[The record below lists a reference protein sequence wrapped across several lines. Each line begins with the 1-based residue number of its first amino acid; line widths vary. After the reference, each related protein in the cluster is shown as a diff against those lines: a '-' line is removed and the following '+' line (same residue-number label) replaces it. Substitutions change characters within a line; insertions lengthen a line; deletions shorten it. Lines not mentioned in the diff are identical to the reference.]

1 MKSNTWKLLAMM
13 VVLVMALSSLA
24 ACGPTT
30 APEEPAEPAEATDA
44 PVAEA
49 TEAPAEPEPTEPPP
63 AEKKVATFIWTQEPD
78 NLNPMYTNMWFSTIT
93 QQFWNCDPWIWD
105 EENEPRSVL
114 LAEMPSLEN
123 GGISED
129 GTTITLNLRDDIV
142 WSDGE
147 PITSEDFLF
156 TYEMFTNPANTV
168 ASTYPYDL
176 LAGMEAPDERTVVL
190 SFEEPFVPW
199 MAAFGTEIIPA
210 HVLRPVFE
218 AEGSLDTAEWN
229 EAPTVGCGPYV
240 FAEWESGSFMRFVR
254 NDNYYDEAAKIDE
267 IFLRFVPD
275 DASQIAALR
284 TGEGDL
290 GTFFSYSDMPTLEE
304 AGVQIIMAPS
314 GYNEGWYFYFGEEAH
329 PAISDVR
336 VRQAIALCFDR
347 FSLVNDLLLGKTE
360 VAASFWHNTPFQD
373 PDLEP
378 WPYDPERGNTLLDEA
393 GWVDSNGDG
402 VRDKD
407 GEELILVHGTTTRE
421 VRANT
426 QAVAQQQLA
435 ECGIQLDIIGYA
447 SDVFFLSY
455 GEGGPAPS
463 GELDIFEYSG
473 NTDFPDPNTA
483 RFLCSEV
490 PSDEFPDGNNDQKLC
505 DEDLEALFQLQATQV
520 DFAARQQT
528 FWEIGDYMTENVYW
542 LGVWYDP
549 DAFGVSE
556 RLTNVTISG
565 ATPFYSIAAW
575 DLK

>member
-1 MKSNTWKLLAMM
+1 MWKLFAVL

-30 APEEPAEPAEATDA
+30 APEEPAEPAEATEA

-49 TEAPAEPEPTEPPP
+49 TAAPEEPEPTEPPP
-63 AEKKVATFIWTQEPD
+63 AERKVATFIWTQEPD
-78 NLNPMYTNMWFSTIT
+78 NLNPMYTSMWFSTIT
-93 QQFWNCDPWIWD
+93 QQIWNCDPWIWD
-105 EENEPRSVL
+105 ENNEPQSVL
-114 LAEMPSLEN
+114 LAEMPSLDN

-147 PITSEDFLF
+147 PITSADFVF
-156 TYEMFTNPANTV
+156 TWEMYTNPANTV

-176 LAGMEAPDERTVVL
+176 LAAMEAPDERTVVM
-190 SFEEPFVPW
+190 SFDEPFVPW
-199 MAAFGTEIIPA
+199 MAAFGTEIIPE
-210 HVLRPVFE
+210 HVLRPVFD

-229 EAPTVGCGPYV
+229 EAPMVGCGPYT

-254 NDNYYDEAAKIDE
+254 NDNYYDEPANIDE

-347 FSLVNDLLLGKTE
+347 FSVVEDLLLGKTE

-378 WPYDPERGNTLLDEA
+378 WPYDPERGKALLDEA
-393 GWVDSNGDG
+393 GWVDTNDDG

-421 VRANT
+421 VRADT

-435 ECGIQLDIIGYA
+435 ECGIQLDIVGYA

-473 NTDFPDPNTA
+473 NTDFPDPNTS
-483 RFLCSEV
+483 RFLCGEV

-520 DFAARQQT
+520 DFAERQQT
-528 FWEIGDYMTENVYW
+528 FWEIGNYMTENVYW

-565 ATPFYSIAAW
+565 AAPFYSIAAW
-575 DLK
+575 DLE

>member
-1 MKSNTWKLLAMM
+1 MKSKSL
-13 VVLVMALSSLA
+13 VVLLSLLMIVSLVLA
-24 ACGPTT
+24 ACGGADEPT
-30 APEEPAEPAEATDA
+30 EVSEPGEATAA
-44 PVAEA
+44 PPEA
-49 TEAPAEPEPTEPPP
+49 TEAPEPTEPPP
-63 AEKKVATFIWTQEPD
+63 AEEKVATFIWTQEPD

-105 EENEPRSVL
+105 ENNEPQPVL
-114 LAEMPSLEN
+114 LAEMPSLSN
-123 GGISED
+123 GGISDD
-129 GTTITLNLRDDIV
+129 GTTITLKLRDDIV

-147 PITSEDFLF
+147 PITSDDFVF

-168 ASTYPYDL
+168 ASTYPYDTL
-176 LAGMEAPDERTVVL
+176 SGMEATDERTVVMA
-190 SFEEPFVPW
+190 FPEPFVPW
-199 MAAFGTEIIPA
+199 MAAFGTEILPA
-210 HVLRPVFE
+210 HVLRPVFD
-218 AEGSLDTAEWN
+218 ADGSLDVADWN

-240 FAEWESGSFMRFVR
+240 FSEWESGSYMKFVR
-254 NDNYYDEAAKIDE
+254 NENFYDEPAKIDE
-267 IFLRFVPD
+267 IYLRFVPD

-290 GTFFSYSDMPTLEE
+290 GTFFSYSDFPVLEE

-314 GYNEGWYFYFGEEAH
+314 GYNEGWYFYFGEETH
-329 PAISDVR
+329 PAILDVK

-378 WPYDPERGNTLLDEA
+378 WPYDPDRARELLDEA
-393 GWVDSNGDG
+393 GWIDTNGDG

-421 VRANT
+421 IRADT

-435 ECGIQLDIIGYA
+435 ECGIQLDITGYS

-490 PSDEFPDGNNDQKLC
+490 ASDEFPDGNNDQKLC
-505 DEDLEALFQLQATQV
+505 DPDLEALFQAQASQV
-520 DFAARQQT
+520 DYAQRQQT

-565 ATPFYSIAAW
+565 ATPFYSIAQW
-575 DLK
+575 DLVQ